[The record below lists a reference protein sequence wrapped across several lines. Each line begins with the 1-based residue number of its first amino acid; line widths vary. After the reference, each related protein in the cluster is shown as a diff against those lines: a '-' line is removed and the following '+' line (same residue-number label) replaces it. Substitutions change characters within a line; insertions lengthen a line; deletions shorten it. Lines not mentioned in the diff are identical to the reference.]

1 MYREGSLNLSIQIM
15 KRKKSS
21 NDDWKDYFQID
32 NDVYLY
38 KSILKFKKLTKFKD
52 KI

>member
-1 MYREGSLNLSIQIM
+1 MYIEGNLNLSIQIM

-21 NDDWKDYFQID
+21 NDDWKDYFD

>member
-1 MYREGSLNLSIQIM
+1 M
-15 KRKKSS
+15 KRKKLS
-21 NDDWKDYFQID
+21 NDDWKDYFD

-38 KSILKFKKLTKFKD
+38 KLILKFKKLIKFKD